1 MYLNNLS
8 KEFNIMRYYI
18 KLPKRVIS
26 ILFILTLLS
35 VTLIPVIT
43 IWGKP
48 SKTITNGKK
57 ENSNSRAKGKNEDTI
72 NLDIFLDEG
81 CNIKAESINWGE
93 IAPGG
98 NSTAV
103 VYIKNR
109 SKIPV
114 TLFCCLADISPD
126 EAAKHLVLEWDREGY
141 YLETHKT
148 VKAVLTL
155 SILDTTY
162 FGSFAVDVLISGTA

>member
-1 MYLNNLS
+1 
-8 KEFNIMRYYI
+8 MRYYN
-18 KLPKRVIS
+18 KFHTKVIS

-48 SKTITNGKK
+48 SKNENNGKK
-57 ENSNSRAKGKNEDTI
+57 DNSNSGANGKKDTV

-81 CNIKAESINWGE
+81 CTIKAESIYWGE
-93 IAPGG
+93 ITPGG

-103 VYIKNR
+103 VYIKNH

-114 TLFCCLADISPD
+114 TLFCCLSDISPTV
-126 EAAKHLVLEWDREGY
+126 AAGYQVLEWDREGY
-141 YLETHKT
+141 CLEAHKT

-155 SILDTTY
+155 SILDSVY
-162 FGSFAVDVLISGTA
+162 FGSFTVDVMISGTA